1 MDRPRSHQR
10 VKPHGNDEPKI
21 LKAMKPENLTTW
33 ALDELS
39 PQERQKIEA
48 ALKADEQLH
57 ADAESTRDF
66 CDFLT
71 TELSSTEDGLTD
83 SQRTSLL
90 PSPDKA
96 KTVAPK
102 HNATPWWR
110 RPGTATLA
118 AAAVVTLMGGLSVM
132 QEGVL
137 SDTARGIESKRE
149 SDHASSERLD
159 RSDAT
164 RPLKD
169 AQLPDGSQSASINE
183 MFALSL
189 ETEPEVVGIDGF
201 INYGNGISNGSKG
214 TAAPQLDVNQLSM
227 LGESPPNTGSYAV
240 DTPMPAP
247 PGQSVFGSSQNRFGF
262 ASGGNVDRSVSVDL
276 NAPVASADPSLAEP
290 PVVGMLARG
299 NQEIS
304 ASTRQSSAAPSNG
317 TRPGIATTKPQA
329 SAAAPPTT
337 TVLSSILV
345 ETGAEAKTTGTPA
358 QPMALGDVAEEA
370 IAFTNGRDL
379 QEYDDVEMQIQL
391 PAIAAKEADDL
402 LRLRKEKLSDLRLTE
417 PAPAPPAKP
426 RNETY
431 TPIHENPFMSV
442 TQAPLSTFS
451 IDVDTASYANVRRFL
466 NDGQRPPP
474 DAVRI
479 EELVN
484 YFRYD
489 YEQPEGDAPFSVN
502 VDIAEAPWNPTHR
515 LARIGLMG
523 REILDDRKPGN
534 FVFLVDVS
542 GSMNSADKLEL
553 VQKSLRLLTRQ
564 LGDADRVAIV
574 TYAGSSG
581 LALESTSGA
590 DKPKITEAIDRM
602 RSGGSTHGSAGI
614 RLAYEQ
620 AASNFIKDGV
630 NRVILCTDGDFNV
643 GISDPD
649 ELESVIAQKAKSG
662 VFLSVLGFGT
672 GNLKDR
678 TMETLA
684 DKGNGN
690 YAYIDS
696 LSEARKVLVEQM
708 NATFVTIAKDVKI
721 QVEFNPA
728 QVQSYR
734 LIGYE
739 NRMLAKEDF
748 NDDTKDAG
756 EIGAGH
762 TVTALYELVPV
773 GAMLPDGRPIVD
785 ELKYQVPAAPAV
797 KPSAAPK
804 SSETLT
810 IKLRHKQPNGEKSQL
825 MEVPVTDEEKT
836 MNASPKDFQ
845 FASAVAGFGLLL
857 RNSAHRGE
865 LTWDMVRKLAQK
877 GKGPDKLG
885 YRGEFLQLIDKAQG
899 ATER

>member
-1 MDRPRSHQR
+1 
-10 VKPHGNDEPKI
+10 
-21 LKAMKPENLTTW
+21 MKPEDLTTW

-66 CDFLT
+66 CDFLSK
-71 TELSSTEDGLTD
+71 ELGSTEDGLTD

-110 RPGTATLA
+110 RPGPATLA
-118 AAAVVTLMGGLSVM
+118 AAAVVTLMGGLSLM
-132 QEGVL
+132 QEGQL
-137 SDTARGIESKRE
+137 SDRALR
-149 SDHASSERLD
+149 A
-159 RSDAT
+159 
-164 RPLKD
+164 
-169 AQLPDGSQSASINE
+169 QSASAAFQENAALASPPSAVAASDSQAVQEVQKKVWLGHSMAEIGDYDGAVAAYGDVLKVDPYNSAARRGMEQAGRKKSEYFDSARDQQRVRMLGQVNENWEDRVPTDAPRLAKPANGPQGPSANE
-183 MFALSL
+183 MSALSL
-189 ETEPEVVGIDGF
+189 PSGTEAKVVEFDGF
-201 INYGNGISNGSKG
+201 VDYGRRISDESEG
-214 TAAPQLDVNQLSM
+214 TAPVGKTRPELNLNQLSM
-227 LGESPPNTGSYAV
+227 LGESRQDTGEYDINT
-240 DTPMPAP
+240 P
-247 PGQSVFGSSQNRFGF
+247 
-262 ASGGNVDRSVSVDL
+262 
-276 NAPVASADPSLAEP
+276 
-290 PVVGMLARG
+290 
-299 NQEIS
+299 
-304 ASTRQSSAAPSNG
+304 
-317 TRPGIATTKPQA
+317 
-329 SAAAPPTT
+329 
-337 TVLSSILV
+337 
-345 ETGAEAKTTGTPA
+345 TPA
-358 QPMALGDVAEEA
+358 QPSAPSTVAGETFPYTA
-370 IAFTNGRDL
+370 GRDL
-379 QEYDDVEMQIQL
+379 QESNGLALQAQL
-391 PAIAAKEADDL
+391 PSIASKEAEDL
-402 LRLRKEKLSDLRLTE
+402 VRLRKEKLSDLRLTE

-426 RNETY
+426 RDESY

-442 TQAPLSTFS
+442 SQDPLSTFS

-564 LGDADRVAIV
+564 LSENDRVAIV
-574 TYAGSSG
+574 TYAGNSG

-602 RSGGSTHGSAGI
+602 KSGGSTHGSAGI

-708 NATFVTIAKDVKI
+708 NATLVTIAKDVKI

-773 GAMLPDGRPIVD
+773 GVALPDGRPIVD
-785 ELKYQVPAAPAV
+785 ALKYQVPAAPAA
-797 KPSAAPK
+797 KPAAAPT

-810 IKLRHKQPNGEKSQL
+810 VKLRHKQPDGEKSQL

-857 RNSAHRGE
+857 RNSAHSGQ

-877 GKGPDKLG
+877 GKGHDKLG